1 MLSLFKSFFGGN
13 KPKFVD
19 SNVLRNATEG
29 LDIRAAIA
37 AHENWKLRLETYLAG
52 RSTEDLRPEVICFD
66 DRCDLGKW
74 IHSKGRERLGAFPG
88 FSALTEHHRMFHYV
102 ASNVVSLAQVGKKAE
117 AERMLRGVYAENSAA
132 VVRSLHELQEVA
144 EMGSKKG

>member
-1 MLSLFKSFFGGN
+1 MLSLLKSFFGGK
-13 KPKFVD
+13 KPQFLQSD
-19 SNVLRNATEG
+19 LLRNVTEG
-29 LDIRAAIA
+29 LDIDAAIM
-37 AHENWKLRLETYLAG
+37 AHENWKLRLEAYLAG

-102 ASNVVSLAQVGKKAE
+102 ASNVVSMAHVGKKGD

-132 VVRSLHELQEVA
+132 VVKSLRQLQEVA
-144 EMGSKKG
+144 EMGSKKA